1 MIAQVILT
9 DPKHIINQVFD
20 YAAPDNMDIKLG
32 MKVIVPFGIYNNS
45 AEALVVG
52 IKEKSDFEK
61 LKPIKKIAD
70 TEPVCTPELIELI
83 FMMQKK
89 YLCSF
94 YSAYKLIA
102 PPKTGVRIREWISLS
117 REYLKSIEADNG
129 EGSSTAPRLS
139 KAQSELVKVLAENDG
154 LMEYAELVEKTGSK
168 SLRRSLASLKEKGVV
183 SIDEDIQGG
192 ISSLK
197 VRKAELS
204 IKTDDAYVLADELL
218 SRRATALAG
227 ILLTLCECGRMTTA
241 DLIEQS
247 GANYS
252 ALSNLVS
259 KGYVTVRSEPK
270 NREAFDASK

>member
-1 MIAQVILT
+1 MYLKEVVRKMIAQVILT

-102 PPKTGVRIREWISLS
+102 PPKTGIRIREWISLS

-129 EGSSTAPRLS
+129 E
-139 KAQSELVKVLAENDG
+139 
-154 LMEYAELVEKTGSK
+154 
-168 SLRRSLASLKEKGVV
+168 
-183 SIDEDIQGG
+183 
-192 ISSLK
+192 
-197 VRKAELS
+197 
-204 IKTDDAYVLADELL
+204 
-218 SRRATALAG
+218 
-227 ILLTLCECGRMTTA
+227 
-241 DLIEQS
+241 
-247 GANYS
+247 
-252 ALSNLVS
+252 
-259 KGYVTVRSEPK
+259 
-270 NREAFDASK
+270 